1 MNFSDLPVRFGDL
14 LVNCAFN
21 RKFVQ
26 YTREFWLFTREF
38 VQYTREFWLFTR
50 EFRPF
55 TRELQRFTREFT
67 LGWLLQ

>member
-1 MNFSDLPVRFGDL
+1 MNFSDLTVRVGDL
-14 LVNCAFN
+14 LVNCAFTREFVQYIREFWLFT

-38 VQYTREFWLFTR
+38 RAFTR
-50 EFRPF
+50 EFRP
-55 TRELQRFTREFT
+55 FTREFT